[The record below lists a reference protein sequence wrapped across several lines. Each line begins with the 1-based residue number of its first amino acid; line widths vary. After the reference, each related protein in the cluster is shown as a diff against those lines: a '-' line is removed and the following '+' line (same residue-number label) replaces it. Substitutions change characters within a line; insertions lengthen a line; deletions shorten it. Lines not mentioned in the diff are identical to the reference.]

1 MSLSIQADPKLA
13 QDASYHYSRAIY
25 EVNKRIANSKHEEIP
40 NATIFA
46 VGCLVHAEVRSS
58 LLPLCLRYVVMK
70 ALLDHKRFY
79 RPFEN
84 TYGRFGSSS

>member
-58 LLPLCLRYVVMK
+58 LLPL
-70 ALLDHKRFY
+70 F
-79 RPFEN
+79 FEICSN
-84 TYGRFGSSS
+84 ESPVRSQAVL